1 MSDDGGLSRIQ
12 QRMAMIPL
20 RVREAVQPALKR
32 SGDEMAAVMKL
43 YASSSKDSGALID
56 SIEVTEAG
64 QSTPPYSQ
72 PGGSTVVPEN
82 SVAVTAGNADVRYP
96 HLVEYG
102 TAKAP
107 AQPFFWPAVRTVGK
121 RERNRIKRAIAKA
134 VRDTWGKR

>member
-12 QRMAMIPL
+12 QRMAMIPK
-20 RVREAVQPALKR
+20 RVREAVEPALKK
-32 SGDEMAAVMKL
+32 SGDELAAVMKL
-43 YASSSKDSGALID
+43 YAAPSKDSGDLID
-56 SIEVTEAG
+56 SITVTEAG

-72 PGGSTVVPEN
+72 PGGEKIVPEN
-82 SVAVTAGNADVRYP
+82 AVAVTVGNDDVRYP

-121 RERNRIKRAIAKA
+121 RERLRIKRAIAKA